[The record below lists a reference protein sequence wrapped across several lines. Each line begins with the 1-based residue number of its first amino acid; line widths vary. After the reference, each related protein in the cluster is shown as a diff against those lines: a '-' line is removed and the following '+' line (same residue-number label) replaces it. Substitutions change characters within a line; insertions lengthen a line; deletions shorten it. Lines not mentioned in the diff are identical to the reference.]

1 VRARRRTAPAL
12 LLAALLLATGCGAD
26 PSPADAAP
34 ELATR
39 LDSVDAAIAAG
50 NYNRARTTLEALA
63 ASAVRAERAGD
74 LDESQAD
81 RITNAVNAL
90 LAELPDEASRKEP
103 TGESDVEPTPSE
115 ATPSEAIPSER
126 TETTPSAPETSTPE
140 TSEDSEPKPSQKEP
154 KNDKTEGKK
163 DDKKKTKD
171 TDDKKDKDD

>member
-1 VRARRRTAPAL
+1 MRARRRTAPAL

-50 NYNRARTTLEALA
+50 NYNRARTALEALA
-63 ASAVRAERAGD
+63 ASAVRAERTGD

-81 RITNAVNAL
+81 RIAAAVNAL
-90 LAELPDEASRKEP
+90 LAELPDEATPEEP
-103 TGESDVEPTPSE
+103 TGESDVEPDSVGRDPVGANRE
-115 ATPSEAIPSER
+115 HDQRPGDQRGAAR
-126 TETTPSAPETSTPE
+126 D
-140 TSEDSEPKPSQKEP
+140 SEDSEPEPSEEEP
-154 KNDKTEGKK
+154 KDDKTEGKK
-163 DDKKKTKD
+163 DEKKKTKD

>member
-1 VRARRRTAPAL
+1 VRARRTAPTL

-39 LDSVDAAIAAG
+39 LDSVDAEIAAG

-63 ASAVRAERAGD
+63 ESAVRAERAGD

-81 RITNAVNAL
+81 RIAAAVSAL
-90 LAELPDEASRKEP
+90 LAELPDEATRKEP
-103 TGESDVEPTPSE
+103 TGESDVEPPSVVTPSE
-115 ATPSEAIPSER
+115 PTENATI
-126 TETTPSAPETSTPE
+126 APEPSDG
-140 TSEDSEPKPSQKEP
+140 SEDSEGSEPAPSEEEP
-154 KNDKTEGKK
+154 KDDKTERKK
-163 DDKKKTKD
+163 DEKKKTKD

>member
-1 VRARRRTAPAL
+1 MRARRRTAPAL

-50 NYNRARTTLEALA
+50 NYNRARTALEALA
-63 ASAVRAERAGD
+63 ASAVRAERTGD

-81 RITNAVNAL
+81 RIAAAVNAL
-90 LAELPDEASRKEP
+90 LAELPDEATPEEP
-103 TGESDVEPTPSE
+103 TGEPDVEPTPSD
-115 ATPSEAIPSER
+115 ATPSEP
-126 TETTPSAPETSTPE
+126 TESTPSAPETSVPE
-140 TSEDSEPKPSQKEP
+140 TSEGSEPEPSEEEP
-154 KNDKTEGKK
+154 KDDKAKGKK
-163 DDKKKTKD
+163 DEKKKTKD